1 MVQHR
6 SANLKVWGSIPHGDS
21 EVFFVPQSW
30 QDEKTSFLILHRA
43 QNTPIDFG
51 DASGIL
57 TFVIFPAHRRVLVAQ
72 WYRIG
77 AQIWRSEVRFLM
89 GTQTFSSSHAREKT
103 KNIFL
108 NSSPHSKHTNRLWWY
123 KQYAGRVSL
132 ELCNSPCSP
141 KSLCGSVV
149 QNRSANPKVWDSIPH
164 GDSEFYFVT
173 HLWQDEKTSLL
184 ILHIPIDFGDTSG
197 MQDACHQNFV
207 IVPAHRRVFVA
218 QWHSIGAQIRRS
230 EVRFFMGTQN
240 ITLSHARDKTKTFFS
255 IRHRAQNIPIDFGD
269 TSGIQDACH

>member
-1 MVQHR
+1 MQAVYWPLLYSPLTEESLWLSGTESER
-6 SANLKVWGSIPHGDS
+6 KSEGLRFDS
-21 EVFFVPQSW
+21 SW
-30 QDEKTSFLILHRA
+30 
-43 QNTPIDFG
+43 
-51 DASGIL
+51 
-57 TFVIFPAHRRVLVAQ
+57 VL
-72 WYRIG
+72 R
-77 AQIWRSEVRFLM
+77 RFLRP
-89 GTQTFSSSHAREKT
+89 TLVRKR

-149 QNRSANPKVWDSIPH
+149 QNRSANPNVWGSIPH

-184 ILHIPIDFGDTSG
+184 ILHRAQNIPIDFGDTSG